1 MESLFNKSE
10 SNEDLKKSRFLS
22 KDYKPRF
29 QTISDLKIH
38 ALITELAL
46 LRNRI
51 ENLEDY
57 AMHNQELPEEEPSEE
72 YVNSI

>member
-1 MESLFNKSE
+1 MEPLVNKSQG
-10 SNEDLKKSRFLS
+10 LKEQGVLS

-51 ENLEDY
+51 DNLEDY
-57 AMHNQELPEEEPSEE
+57 AMRNQEEPEVEPKEE
-72 YVNSI
+72 YMYDL